1 MHKIPDIEPFKQK
14 LSSLDE
20 QMAAADFFSDAKK
33 SAEVSREHQRL
44 SSLIEKFEQ
53 YHKVEKQIGDNE
65 ELLGDST
72 KARNELGWK
81 PIHSFDDLIKE
92 MVDQDCK

>member
-33 SAEVSREHQRL
+33 ATEVSREHQRL

-53 YHKVEKQIGDNE
+53 YHKVEQQLIDNE
-65 ELLGDST
+65 GLLTDSSTDQELV
-72 KARNELGWK
+72 
-81 PIHSFDDLIKE
+81 PLIE
-92 MVDQDCK
+92 

>member
-33 SAEVSREHQRL
+33 ATEVSREHQRL

-53 YHKVEKQIGDNE
+53 YHKVEQQLIE
-65 ELLGDST
+65 V
-72 KARNELGWK
+72 A
-81 PIHSFDDLIKE
+81 IDLTNVFIKTVQ
-92 MVDQDCK
+92 MYSI

>member
-14 LSSLDE
+14 LSTLDD

-33 SAEVSREHQRL
+33 ATEVSREHQRL

-53 YHKVEKQIGDNE
+53 YHK
-65 ELLGDST
+65 
-72 KARNELGWK
+72 A
-81 PIHSFDDLIKE
+81 
-92 MVDQDCK
+92 